1 MILTPSIIAAAK
13 ESILCWLAT
22 VDTDGMPNVSPKE
35 VWCHYK
41 SDTII
46 IANIASP
53 RSEQNIIDNS
63 KVCLSFINI
72 LTQRGYQL
80 KGEGKVVTEADM
92 PYADMRKELEKITQG
107 YYPFAHIFAIQ
118 VKEAKEIIAP
128 SYMLFPNETV
138 EEKVRKAQEAY
149 NILHNK

>member
-1 MILTPSIIAAAK
+1 MILTPSIITAAK
-13 ESILCWLAT
+13 QSILCWLAT
-22 VDTDGMPNVSPKE
+22 VDTDSMPNVSPKE
-35 VWCHYK
+35 VWCHYRN
-41 SDTII
+41 DTII

-53 RSEQNIIDNS
+53 RSEQNIIDNA

-80 KGEGKVVTEADM
+80 KGEAKVVKEADM

-107 YYPFAHIFAIQ
+107 HYPFAHIFAIQ

-128 SYMLFPNETV
+128 SYMLYPHETV
-138 EEKVRKAQEAY
+138 EEKVRKAKEAY
-149 NILHNK
+149 GI